1 MKLWNRIKNKIYNRG
16 QPLEVTRVIDF
27 FKGLGLD
34 ISNIENSSELS
45 ETIYYICAKHLSE
58 TMSKMPWEKIEK
70 SDLKGKERKNDANL
84 DFILNI
90 RPNPYYTAS
99 TMWAT
104 VELNKIHHGNAYVYI
119 ERKKTDG
126 SVKHLWILPS
136 EEVKIWMDDK
146 GLWGKRNAI
155 WYEWKD
161 SKTEKSYRFFED
173 EIIHFKTSTSF
184 DGLSGIP
191 VRKLLQTQIN
201 SNKHSQAFLNKL
213 YKSNM
218 FGSKIMLHYTGELT
232 SKFAKTLANRL
243 EEYST
248 SVGSGKFIPLPMG
261 VEAKLL
267 DMKLADAQFF
277 ENNRV
282 SALQLA
288 AVFGIKPNVINN
300 YDKSSYSN
308 SETQQLDFYIN
319 TLQPLFSA
327 YEQELTYK
335 LLSPSELRKNQRLV
349 INTKVLFKM
358 DNKTQAEVY
367 GKYVSN
373 FIMTP
378 NEVREELNLPYKDG
392 ADKLLGNGNSISI
405 DDVGVQYRKG
415 E

>member
-1 MKLWNRIKNKIYNRG
+1 MSFWNRIKNKINKRG
-16 QPLEVTRVIDF
+16 QPTGGSIVDF

-34 ISNIENSSELS
+34 IESVENSSELS

-70 SDLKGKERKNDANL
+70 SDHKGKERKNDANL
-84 DFILNI
+84 DLVLNI

-99 TMWAT
+99 TLWAT
-104 VELNKIHHGNAYVYI
+104 VELNKIHYGNAYIYI
-119 ERKKTDG
+119 ERG
-126 SVKHLWILPS
+126 HNGELKHLWSLPS
-136 EEVKIWMDDK
+136 SEVKIWMDDK
-146 GLWGKRNAI
+146 GLWGATNAI

-161 SKTEKSYRFFED
+161 IRRGKSYRFFED
-173 EIIHFKTSTSF
+173 EIIHLKTSTSF
-184 DGLSGIP
+184 DGISGIP
-191 VRKLLQTQIN
+191 VRDLLLTQIN

-218 FGSKIMLHYTGELT
+218 FGSKIMLHYTGELK
-232 SKFAKTLANRL
+232 SKFVKKLAKQL
-243 EEYST
+243 ETYSS

-300 YDKSSYSN
+300 YDKSSFSN
-308 SETQQLDFYIN
+308 SETQQLDFYVN
-319 TLQPLFSA
+319 TLQPLFST

-335 LLSPSELRKNQRLV
+335 LLTPLELRKNQRLI

-378 NEVREELNLPYKDG
+378 NEVREELSLPYKDG
-392 ADKLLGNGNSISI
+392 ADRLLGNGNSIAI
-405 DDVGVQYRKG
+405 DDIGIQYRRGDK
-415 E
+415 